1 MFLTQ
6 HIPRTL
12 PTSSIDHAYLL
23 QMSSPFRSL
32 SELRALGNLIN
43 TSIDQIEQACQ
54 SQGKDLPSL
63 NEPSSAESEAILLL
77 PDVMKASNVIV
88 AAAAQLTAAVR
99 PPTISLFAHAHLVS
113 TILDKYSR
121 C

>member
-1 MFLTQ
+1 
-6 HIPRTL
+6 
-12 PTSSIDHAYLL
+12 
-23 QMSSPFRSL
+23 MSSSFRSL
-32 SELRALGNLIN
+32 RELRALGNLIN
-43 TSIDQIEQACQ
+43 SSIDQIEQACQ

-63 NEPSSAESEAILLL
+63 HEPSSAESEAILLL

-99 PPTISLFAHAHLVS
+99 PPTISLFAHAHLVR
-113 TILDKYSR
+113 TLLDKYPR

>member
-1 MFLTQ
+1 
-6 HIPRTL
+6 
-12 PTSSIDHAYLL
+12 
-23 QMSSPFRSL
+23 MSSPFRSL

-43 TSIDQIEQACQ
+43 SSIDQIEQACQ

-63 NEPSSAESEAILLL
+63 HEPSSTESEAILLL

-113 TILDKYSR
+113 TMLGKSSR

>member
-1 MFLTQ
+1 MFHTR
-6 HIPRTL
+6 HIPQA
-12 PTSSIDHAYLL
+12 PSVSQIDYLYLL
-23 QMSSPFRSL
+23 QMSSLSRSL
-32 SELRALGNLIN
+32 GELRALGNLIN
-43 TSIDQIEQACQ
+43 SSIDQIEQACQ

-99 PPTISLFAHAHLVS
+99 PPTISLFAHAHLVR
-113 TILDKYSR
+113 TLLDKYPR